1 MSRTRRWVTIIVH
14 TDGNPGSRTY
24 RLPLSLVRAG
34 AIAASIVAGLIVMA
48 AISYAPV
55 AGTAASVPGL
65 RREIAAL
72 RAENQQ
78 VRLLAARLEEIES
91 RYEQVRAML
100 GADIV
105 PPHPEEHG
113 GLQVVRPVVARTP
126 DEPPRYRTG
135 PTLPVY
141 WPLEEQGIVTRGPIG
156 SGTEAEAHPGLDIA
170 VRAGTPIRAAGGG
183 VVAEAGVDPDY
194 GRYVLINHPD
204 GYQSM
209 YGHASRVLVRAGD
222 VVQAGEVIGLS
233 GSTGRSTAPHLH
245 FEIRRNGQQ
254 IDPRSLIPS
263 PRL

>member
-1 MSRTRRWVTIIVH
+1 MSAPGRWVTIIVH
-14 TDGNPGSRTY
+14 TDGNPRSRKY

-34 AIAASIVAGLIVMA
+34 VIGAAVVVALIVVA
-48 AISYAPV
+48 AVSYAPI
-55 AGTAASVPGL
+55 ARTAASVPGL
-65 RREIAAL
+65 RREVAAL
-72 RAENQQ
+72 RAESER

-91 RYEQVRAML
+91 RYEQVRTML

-113 GLQVVRPVVARTP
+113 GLQVLRPVVASNP
-126 DEPPRYRTG
+126 DQVPRYRPG
-135 PTLPVY
+135 PTAPVY
-141 WPLEEQGIVTRGPIG
+141 WPLDEPGIVTRGPMG
-156 SGTEAEAHPGLDIA
+156 TGAETEAHSGLDIA

-183 VVAEAGVDPDY
+183 VVTEAGVDPNY
-194 GRYVLINHPD
+194 GSYVLINHPD

-209 YGHASRVLVRAGD
+209 YGHASRVLVTRGD
-222 VVQAGEVIGLS
+222 TVQAGQVIGLS

-263 PRL
+263 PQL